1 MKRPLAGVTLLL
13 LLLIGAP
20 AFALEALKLY
30 DNFNASTLINHT
42 KWTGSASDVLEVYK
56 GILTV
61 TPSPV
66 DRELRLEARG
76 YGFRTS
82 VGPQDARSS
91 NNRLRFRRSD
101 PTKVRAIKATVK
113 VNSYQAVGCPTAG
126 SEITQSRFRLGG
138 YFFNAGGGEPGRAV
152 NDVLAR
158 VEIRRLSNSTDPANV
173 LNVRGVV
180 YRCIDNDC
188 VLSETLFNQT
198 LGTILVGNTATVLLQ
213 WDPATNRFL
222 FQLNALPV
230 VNYTYSLAD
239 AAPPQNSFDK
249 KMIEIGH
256 YIANCVAAQTQAY
269 ISVNVDDIYVNTAA
283 LAAVASA
290 AQAEVGP
297 VMEGLPEPEPY
308 VPEPA
313 DMGWLPEPEPDFPK
327 AGR

>member
-1 MKRPLAGVTLLL
+1 
-13 LLLIGAP
+13 
-20 AFALEALKLY
+20 
-30 DNFNASTLINHT
+30 
-42 KWTGSASDVLEVYK
+42 
-56 GILTV
+56 
-61 TPSPV
+61 
-66 DRELRLEARG
+66 
-76 YGFRTS
+76 
-82 VGPQDARSS
+82 
-91 NNRLRFRRSD
+91 
-101 PTKVRAIKATVK
+101 
-113 VNSYQAVGCPTAG
+113 VGCPNPQPPN
-126 SEITQSRFRLGG
+126 SEVTNARVRLGG

-173 LNVRGVV
+173 LNVRGVI

-188 VLSETLFNQT
+188 VMSQTLFNQT
-198 LGTILVGNTATVLLQ
+198 LGTILVGNNATVLLQ

-269 ISVNVDDIYVNTAA
+269 MSVNVDDVYVNTAA
-283 LAAVASA
+283 LAAVTSG
-290 AQAEVGP
+290 AQAEVAP
-297 VMEGLPEPEPY
+297 VVEGYPEPEPY
-308 VPEPA
+308 VPEPD